1 MEQYDL
7 QQQLQ
12 QANELIKKAQSDV
25 GKTQSLDEASL
36 EQAHEQL
43 QQAEFH
49 LEDVQKKAGRE
60 ATKHPQFQ
68 QAFQQLHNMRRQI
81 NEAWQDG

>member
-49 LEDVQKKAGRE
+49 LEDVQKKLE
-60 ATKHPQFQ
+60 EKQ
-68 QAFQQLHNMRRQI
+68 QNIRNFSKPSNSCI
-81 NEAWQDG
+81 TCVDK